1 MPELYVQVKNKIAI
15 NSKPIVPVCDNNDYV
30 IIFDFDEEWNSLKTK
45 TARFIYNKNYTDVIF
60 DDNKCPLPII
70 RNTNSFTVGV
80 FAGDL
85 HTTTPAYFRVNRSI
99 LSGTEAPAPPEEASV
114 YNKIMEKLNQIS
126 EDANRTNE
134 NIGSLGDLETESK
147 DNLVNAINEVNS
159 IQSDW
164 NQNDEAKKDYIKG
177 RTHYTYKE
185 RKTLYENNAI
195 SSSPIKIND
204 NPFSLEVGKTY
215 IVVFDGIEYEV
226 ICKSYNERFAYIGN
240 LYFSTHKAN
249 LDSGEPF
256 YIDDRVIYVELG
268 SGTHSILL
276 TENVEAVHTLDPKY
290 IEDMYY
296 TKTIPGNTLLCAFDT
311 TGGKHNSV
319 ELAFPLVVSSVY
331 DLIID
336 GDLYGGN
343 VTIDKGT
350 MTLACAQGVL
360 IVEPHNPL
368 LGRWDGNPLKRHIEI
383 AEYNRKIIKQIDPK
397 YIPNQST
404 VFEAM
409 LFPNSSVPYQLNL
422 ESGITTDDLVKA
434 FDKGQQVIARV
445 CTNEEDDGIPFE
457 MQRYASGSSGIISN
471 IAFAP
476 LSVPGVQSGGAIGI
490 IHTMVIG
497 FADGNWYYSYIAL
510 DAVGAPPIVPYTV
523 PFEVYAKSCNT
534 FEELVSA
541 TQNFRWRAYIYKGNH
556 KLYLQ
561 IPEYPPSVTP
571 SDLQFT
577 GITEPDSA
585 SMSRCVWTTV
595 QIEVSSSNAILWD
608 DSTLSTFNT
617 TLDTWGK
624 YKLDKDQ
631 SGVFSVYDA
640 FGAKIDLG
648 LVGEGVIE
656 YQGYRY
662 LFNRVDGTSLYFYC
676 IDFNSSSVPKIST
689 IRLNRMYNTVT
700 VTDFHLLWE
709 IATESEVNDAVN
721 DIFKTI

>member
-99 LSGTEAPAPPEEASV
+99 LSGTEAPAPPEESSV
-114 YNKIMEKLNQIS
+114 YNKIMEKLNQIR

-134 NIGSLGDLETESK
+134 NIGSLSDLETESK
-147 DNLVNAINEVNS
+147 DNLVDAINEVGS
-159 IQSDW
+159 IQPDW
-164 NQNDEAKKDYIKG
+164 NQNDETVKGYIHN
-177 RTHYTYKE
+177 RTHYTYV
-185 RKTLYENNAI
+185 KTEPIYNEEEHSGAILIDGYQFSPEENNKYRVI
-195 SSSPIKIND
+195 FDGVPYD
-204 NPFSLEVGKTY
+204 VVGKNRGLD
-215 IVVFDGIEYEV
+215 IVT
-226 ICKSYNERFAYIGN
+226 IGN
-240 LYFSTHKAN
+240 FYFASHRVNDDT
-249 LDSGEPF
+249 GEPF
-256 YIDDRVIYVELG
+256 LIFKGGFYPVD
-268 SGTHSILL
+268 TKKHSVCIFD
-276 TENVEAVHTLDPKY
+276 TSEKVNTLDPKY

-319 ELAFPLVVSSVY
+319 ELAFPLVVGSVY
-331 DLIID
+331 NLTID

-343 VTIDKGT
+343 VTIDHGT
-350 MTLACAQGVL
+350 MTLNCAQGVL

-404 VFEAM
+404 VFEAR
-409 LFPNSSVPYQLNL
+409 LFPHSSVPCQLTL

-457 MQRYASGSSGIISN
+457 MQNYVSGSSGSISK
-471 IAFAP
+471 IMFAP
-476 LSVPGVQSGGAIGI
+476 FSVPDVQSGGAIGI
-490 IHTMVIG
+490 MNTMVIG
-497 FADGNWYYSYIAL
+497 FGYGNWYYSYVAL
-510 DAVGAPPIVPYTV
+510 DAVGGLPIAPYTV
-523 PFEVYAKSCNT
+523 PFEVYAKNCNT
-534 FEELVSA
+534 FGELVSA

-561 IPEYPPSVTP
+561 IPEYSSSVTP
-571 SDLQFT
+571 SVLQFT
-577 GITEPDSA
+577 GITEPDYTST
-585 SMSRCVWTTV
+585 STSKCVWTTI
-595 QIEVSSSNAILWD
+595 QIEVSPSNVILWD
-608 DSTLSTFNT
+608 ASTLPTFNSA
-617 TLDTWGK
+617 LDTWDN

-631 SGVFSVYDA
+631 SGILCVYDV
-640 FGAKIDLG
+640 FNDKIDLG
-648 LVGEGVIE
+648 LVDTGVIA
-656 YQGYRY
+656 YQGHQY
-662 LFNRVDGTSLYFYC
+662 LFDNASGAFLRFYC
-676 IDFNSSSVPKIST
+676 MGFNSNSEPKIST
-689 IRLNRMYNTVT
+689 IELNRRSNTVT
-700 VTDFHLLWE
+700 VTDFHPLWE
-709 IATESEVNDAVN
+709 TATESEVNDAVN